1 MRFIY
6 SVVALLLYSA
16 TAFSQHQEIAT
27 KPEMWKGKQENL
39 IDTSSL
45 LYAFKSGTVNG
56 HFRYFFMATDNAK
69 GLTNFYANAAGGG
82 IRYETAKFKGFQFAV
97 SGFYIFNIGSSDLT
111 KKDPLTGLGSRY
123 ETTLFDIED
132 PHNKMDLDR
141 LEEFYLKYNFKKSHI
156 SFGRQLI
163 NTPFINLQ
171 DGRMRPTSVE
181 GVWLELNDL
190 SKTKIE
196 GGLLYAISPRGTVKW
211 YGVGESMGIYPSGVN
226 TDGSKAGYP
235 GNVEASNLMQVG
247 IHHTISKKATLHAWN
262 LLVPKVFNAALLQL
276 DFTLPAQEKDHHY
289 YGSLQAVKQHALQV
303 GGNEDPAKRFIEK
316 DNGSFSYGARV
327 GYKTPVWDFSI
338 NYNRITKEGRYLMP
352 REWGRDPFFTFMPR
366 ERNEGFGDVHGVVA
380 KAAYSIPQKRLK
392 LNLAGGYFKM
402 PDVRNTQLN
411 KFGMPSYMQV
421 NLDVRYAFAGLLQG
435 MDAQLLIVGKINEGN
450 TYQQAKYEMNKV
462 NMVLYNFVLN
472 YHF

>member
-39 IDTSSL
+39 LDTSSL

-69 GLTNFYANAAGGG
+69 GLTDFYGNAAGGG

-171 DGRMRPTSVE
+171 DGRMRPTGVE
-181 GVWLELNDL
+181 GIWMEFNDL
-190 SKTKIE
+190 PKTKIE

-211 YGVGESMGIYPSGVN
+211 YGVGESIGIYPSGVN
-226 TDGSKAGYP
+226 ADGSKAGYR

-247 IHHTISKKATLHAWN
+247 IHQTLSKKVTLHAWN
-262 LLVPKVFNAALLQL
+262 LVVPKVFNSALLQL
-276 DFTLPAQEKDHHY
+276 DFTLPAQEKDHQY
-289 YGSLQAVKQHALQV
+289 YGSLQAVKQHALQD

-327 GYKTPVWDFSI
+327 GYKTPIWDLSL

-392 LNLAGGYFKM
+392 LNVAGGYFKL

-421 NLDVRYAFAGLLQG
+421 NLDVRYAFAGMFQG
-435 MDAQLLIVGKINEGN
+435 MDAQVLIVGKWNQGDL
-450 TYQQAKYEMNKV
+450 YQQAKYELNKV

>member
-1 MRFIY
+1 MRFLY
-6 SVVALLLYSA
+6 SVIALLLCSA

-27 KPEMWKGKQENL
+27 KPAMWKGKQENMV
-39 IDTSSL
+39 DTSSL

-56 HFRYFFMATDNAK
+56 HFRYFFMSTDNAK

-97 SGFYIFNIGSSDLT
+97 SGFYIFNIGSSDLA

-132 PHNKMDLDR
+132 PHNKIDLDR

-156 SFGRQLI
+156 TFGRQLI

-171 DGRMRPTSVE
+171 DGRMRPTGVE
-181 GVWLELNDL
+181 GVWMEINDL
-190 SKTKIE
+190 PKTILE

-211 YGVGESMGIYPSGVN
+211 YGVGESMGIYPAGIN
-226 TDGSKAGYP
+226 TDGTKSGYP

-247 IHHTISKKATLHAWN
+247 VHHEISTNTKLHAWN

-276 DFTLPAQEKDHHY
+276 DYSLPTQQKGHQY
-289 YGSLQAVKQHALQV
+289 YGSLQAVKQHALKD

-316 DNGSFSYGARV
+316 DNGAFSFGARV
-327 GYKTPVWDFSI
+327 GYKTPIWDFSL

-366 ERNEGFGDVHGVVA
+366 ERNEGFGDVHAVVA
-380 KAAYSIPQKRLK
+380 KAAFAIPQKRLK
-392 LNLAGGYFKM
+392 FNLAGGYFNM
-402 PDVRNTQLN
+402 PDVTNTVLN
-411 KFGMPSYMQV
+411 KFGLPSYLQV
-421 NLDVRYAFAGLLQG
+421 NADMRYAFAGLFQG
-435 MDAQLLIVGKINEGN
+435 MDAQLLIVGKLNQGE